1 MPLPALLLGT
11 VSFFSWFFSLL
22 TGAGSPF
29 FLIPLVNQLLGVQA
43 IAPVITIGM
52 LIGNG
57 NRSLFFWSDIDWQVT
72 RWYLPGAIVGAI
84 IGAYGMTRLQLEWVQ
99 LLIGFALLLIVLN
112 FFLNKGESHFVCQSW
127 YFLPA
132 AFLNAIGSALMGST
146 GPVMNPMYLSYG
158 LVKESMIATKALH
171 QTVLHIVKVLAY
183 LVFGVLKPEY
193 LFYGIVIGLASIPA
207 NWLGKQLLDR
217 INASQF
223 KTAVVT
229 FIGFSGVWMLWQQR
243 GLLGVTL

>member
-29 FLIPLVNQLLGVQA
+29 VLMPLVNHLLGAQA

-57 NRSLFFWSDIDWQVT
+57 HRSLFFWSNIDWQVT
-72 RWYLPGAIVGAI
+72 RWYLPGAIMGAL
-84 IGAYGMTRLQLEWVQ
+84 IGAYGITRLQLEWVQ
-99 LLIGFALLLIVLN
+99 LLIGFGLLLMVLN
-112 FFLNKGESHFVCQSW
+112 FLLNKGESQFVCKSW

-132 AFLNAIGSALMGST
+132 AFFNAIGSALIGST

-183 LVFGVLKPEY
+183 LAFGILKPEY
-193 LFYGIVIGLASIPA
+193 LFYGLIIGLASIPA

-217 INASQF
+217 ISATQF
-223 KTAVVT
+223 KTTVVG
-229 FIGFSGVWMLWQQR
+229 FIALSGVWMMWQQR
-243 GLLGVTL
+243 ALLGITL